1 MAKRRP
7 FGWGKGIIP
16 VIILAGVFFVI
27 ASVYSDTDLDDM
39 RPDVLM
45 IDLPA
50 MPGGEKM
57 PAVQFLHDVHTQR
70 VQEKENCRT
79 CHLEKDQQF
88 VFKFMRL
95 DNGATETDMAIYH
108 ENCIACHVKIEATG
122 ETAGPVTGDCR
133 SCHKTQTGMGSSRK
147 PLSFD
152 KSLHYR
158 HESANA
164 IQPEDPGDTVNCSAC
179 HHTYD
184 KSARKTVYTRG
195 EEGSC
200 RYCHKKE
207 KTEEAESIR
216 EASHQACVNCH
227 QALAKQEKKAG
238 PTDCAGCHSVE
249 AQAGI
254 KTVTPVPRMK
264 RNQPDVV
271 LLASWLTDQDLDA
284 KKATKQMD
292 PVPFN
297 HKTHERANASCQS
310 CHHETLKKC
319 SQCHTEIGNQD
330 GGHVQLAQAMH
341 SRTSLQSC
349 IGCHKEAQKD
359 KNCAGCHAGMPDKP
373 FAEENCSQCHRL
385 DRSTLGPWPMSKT
398 AKTEIAA
405 AAIKASAT
413 GSGKKLADDQVPD
426 KVVIDVLTDQYEGAR
441 FPHRQVFRSI
451 ESRIGDNGM
460 AGHFH
465 DKPTTLC
472 MGCHHHSPATLQ
484 PPKCAAC
491 HGEASKGL
499 QDGRPG
505 LMGAYHG
512 QCITCHQE
520 MEIKDPAA
528 TDCGKC
534 HKEKLSSKQ

>member
-7 FGWGKGIIP
+7 FGWETGIIP
-16 VIILAGVFFVI
+16 AIILAGVFFI
-27 ASVYSDTDLDDM
+27 ITSVYSDTDLDDM
-39 RPDVLM
+39 RPDILM
-45 IDLPA
+45 IDLQA
-50 MPGGEKM
+50 IPGGEKM

-70 VQEKENCRT
+70 VKEKKNCST

-95 DNGATETDMAIYH
+95 DNGTTETDMAIYH

-133 SCHKTQTGMGSSRK
+133 SCHKTQADVGSSRK
-147 PLSFD
+147 PLAFD

-158 HESANA
+158 HESAKA
-164 IQPEDPGDTVNCSAC
+164 IQPEDPQDNVNCSAC

-184 KSARKTVYTRG
+184 KSAQKTVYTQG

-200 RYCHKKE
+200 RYCHRKE
-207 KTEEAESIR
+207 KTKEAASIR

-227 QALAKQEKKAG
+227 QTLANQEKKAG
-238 PTDCAGCHSVE
+238 PVECAGCHSAE

-254 KTVTPVPRMK
+254 EAVTPVPRIK

-271 LLASWLTDQDLDA
+271 LLASWLADQGLDA
-284 KKATKQMD
+284 KKVAKQMD

-297 HKTHERANASCQS
+297 HKIHEGANASCQS

-373 FAEENCSQCHRL
+373 FTEENCSRCHRL

-405 AAIKASAT
+405 AAIKASAGT
-413 GSGKKLADDQVPD
+413 AKKLADDQVPD
-426 KVVIDVLTDQYEGAR
+426 KVIIDVLADQYEGAQ

-465 DKPTTLC
+465 GEQATLC

-491 HGEASKGL
+491 HGDATKGP

-512 QCITCHQE
+512 QCITCHQK

-534 HKEKLSSKQ
+534 HKEKQSNKQ